1 MHSSC
6 RVVIGFALPYCS
18 FKKCCKD
25 HLDTVERELSKG
37 SEWMGNLDLMR
48 TISGLCFLLY
58 RERNFM
64 RTTNLFHGAMGIHL
78 CANKETGYRAG
89 WCVCGGLVVGGCVGG
104 CMVCGSILHL

>member
-1 MHSSC
+1 MDEQ
-6 RVVIGFALPYCS
+6 VG
-18 FKKCCKD
+18 
-25 HLDTVERELSKG
+25 LDVDYR
-37 SEWMGNLDLMR
+37 R
-48 TISGLCFLLY
+48 PVFLFIQ

-78 CANKETGYRAG
+78 CTNKETGYRAG